1 MLCIYVYIYM
11 HVLFYKVVREGLTVL
26 YLEFYKFVL
35 HSQSMDSIGTEIV
48 LLSPT
53 AQGLA

>member
-1 MLCIYVYIYM
+1 MYIYM